1 MSLALKTN
9 FMETILII
17 TTTFLAIFSIAIFY
31 LFWLSNEREGQVSLQ
46 LKSVQESRANLEKGY
61 KETLD
66 ELDAVKLANEELRT
80 DLKLLKSHY
89 SDLKNNHKKQEQDMV
104 QLMKE
109 RMDALEIIETYK
121 SNVQNYED
129 AVINYKAAL
138 KMKERFLKDRNT
150 KLKNSW
156 KLNENLEKGIELLK
170 SEIQS
175 NQATISSLHLDFKG
189 AVETIKL
196 LNDTIEGL

>member
-175 NQATISSLHLDFKG
+175 NQATISSLYLDFKG